1 MNNTFITDLKAGTY
15 TLRAICGDLLSGANN
30 TSKFT
35 ITNATTGDVF
45 LSNISVSSAGGAHFR
60 DYVYTA
66 GGEAYTFS
74 MDLPVGTYYI
84 YMYTGDKFADNT
96 TKFYFGDNCE
106 VVSSNNAAV
115 SEKDGK
121 TVYTQT
127 SNGEI
132 VALRRGTS
140 YVYVY
145 NNGAL
150 DKIKVV
156 VR

>member
-1 MNNTFITDLKAGTY
+1 MLYSSNVTDNGQHFGFDREVL
-15 TLRAICGDLLSGANN
+15 ANE
-30 TSKFT
+30 T
-35 ITNATTGDVF
+35 
-45 LSNISVSSAGGAHFR
+45 SAGGAHFR

-84 YMYTGDKFADNT
+84 YMYTGDKLADNT

-127 SNGEI
+127 SNGGGQFAAPGAIYTVKVSESK
-132 VALRRGTS
+132 VACGYTGYKMGRFLVTLF
-140 YVYVY
+140 
-145 NNGAL
+145 NDETAA
-150 DKIKVV
+150 DAITD
-156 VR
+156 